1 MHSETMTM
9 NQFMADMRRDLE
21 DRLSGIYPGIRVEK
35 QDVDKVQGESYRGLA
50 IRRDDLQ
57 IAPVFNVAPLYE
69 QMEDQSYGS
78 ILNALVQKAVG
89 IMEKPLNINAEML
102 QDYDLMKGKLMTQVI
117 PVKDNAERL
126 AQMPHRQMKDM
137 AVIYRFMLGEDPH
150 GGTMTVAVTNAMLD
164 SYDITADQLYEDAI
178 AAMKMNQLYS
188 IRPLGAVL
196 AEMDPFMDEEMGE
209 VMGPPGLYV
218 ATTESKMY
226 GAAVIAH
233 PDFMDN
239 AAEILKGDF
248 YVLPSSLHEVLLF
261 RDDGMTDYRGLEEMV
276 RIINETEVQPADRL
290 TDTVYHYD
298 ASERIFET
306 GKEFED
312 RMVEKALGKRESV
325 LADLADQKQKAKEY
339 APKARSSP
347 QRGGEVL

>member
-1 MHSETMTM
+1 MRSETMTM

-21 DRLSGIYPGIRVEK
+21 DRLSGIYKGIRVEK
-35 QDVDKVQGESYRGLA
+35 QDVNKVQGESYRGLA
-50 IRRDDLQ
+50 IRRDDMQ
-57 IAPVFNVAPLYE
+57 IAPVFNVEPLYAQLKE
-69 QMEDQSYGS
+69 QPYGS

-89 IMEKPLNINAEML
+89 IMEKPLNISAEIL
-102 QDYDLMKGKLMTQVI
+102 QDYDFMKGQLMAQVI
-117 PVKDNAERL
+117 SVKDNAERL
-126 AQMPHRQMKDM
+126 EQMPHRQMKDM
-137 AVIYRFMLGEDPH
+137 AVIYRFMMGESPY
-150 GGTMTVAVTNAMLD
+150 GEQMTVAVTNAMVD
-164 SYDITADQLYEDAI
+164 SYGITADQLHEDAI
-178 AAMKMNQLYS
+178 TAMKMNQPYS

-196 AEMDPFMDEEMGE
+196 AEMDPFMDQEMGE

-226 GAAVIAH
+226 GAAVIAQ

-239 AAEILKGDF
+239 AAEILEGDF
-248 YVLPSSLHEVLLF
+248 FVLPSSLHEVLLF

-290 TDTVYHYD
+290 TDTVYRYD
-298 ASERIFET
+298 AGERLFET

-312 RMVEKALGKRESV
+312 RMAEKALGKRESV

-339 APKARSSP
+339 APKTRSSP

>member
-1 MHSETMTM
+1 
-9 NQFMADMRRDLE
+9 
-21 DRLSGIYPGIRVEK
+21 
-35 QDVDKVQGESYRGLA
+35 
-50 IRRDDLQ
+50 
-57 IAPVFNVAPLYE
+57 
-69 QMEDQSYGS
+69 
-78 ILNALVQKAVG
+78 
-89 IMEKPLNINAEML
+89 MEKPLNISAEIL
-102 QDYDLMKGKLMTQVI
+102 QDYDFMKGQLMAQVI
-117 PVKDNAERL
+117 SVKDNAERL
-126 AQMPHRQMKDM
+126 EQMPHRQMKDM
-137 AVIYRFMLGEDPH
+137 AVIYRFMMGESPY
-150 GGTMTVAVTNAMLD
+150 GEQMTVAVTNAMVD
-164 SYDITADQLYEDAI
+164 SYGITADQLHEDAI
-178 AAMKMNQLYS
+178 TAMKMNQPYS

-196 AEMDPFMDEEMGE
+196 AEMDPFMDQEMGE

-226 GAAVIAH
+226 GAAVIAQ

-239 AAEILKGDF
+239 AAEILEGDF
-248 YVLPSSLHEVLLF
+248 FVLPSSLHEVLLF

-298 ASERIFET
+298 AGERLFET

-312 RMVEKALGKRESV
+312 RMEEKALGKRESV

-339 APKARSSP
+339 APKTRSSP